1 MLKTIEVI
9 IEADDKLHR
18 TVWDFWFDDR
28 TAELVLDNYSIQ
40 LRKTRRHHYVID
52 SGYSRLQS
60 YRNSVGRISSDQVPL
75 PDDVRSEAK
84 RQFYNMVSV
93 VKWPDRKD

>member
-1 MLKTIEVI
+1 MKTIEVI

-52 SGYSRLQS
+52 SWYSRLQS
-60 YRNSVGRISSDQVPL
+60 DRNSVGRISSDQVPL
-75 PDDVRSEAK
+75 PDNVRSEAK